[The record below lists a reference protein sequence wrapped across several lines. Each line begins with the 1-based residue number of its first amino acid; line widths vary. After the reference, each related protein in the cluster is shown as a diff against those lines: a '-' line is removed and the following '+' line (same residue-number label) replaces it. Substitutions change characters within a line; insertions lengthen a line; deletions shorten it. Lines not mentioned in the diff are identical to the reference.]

1 MRGRPGGG
9 RRGAQGKQNEH
20 ACCRKAKHAT
30 ATILAALDLPACSHH
45 ISPRPSFFFMSFNN
59 TVLDS
64 LANSLVIT
72 ASGGGTQVIPF
83 LTVYAVWPCSIIF
96 LVAYSAATQRLARRH
111 LFNLVLGTFLA
122 FYAGFAL
129 LYPSHEAIHLGGMAT
144 EVLAWAPAGLA
155 GAVGMV
161 RNWLFTCFYCTAE
174 LWGDVVLSLLFW
186 GLANETTHMDE
197 APILYPLFGIGA
209 NMGQTLSGRA
219 LGVFHRVTDGILSDT
234 AQVQA
239 MMAVVL
245 GCGLTAMALHA
256 HIVRSYPPEEEG
268 DEPGAAAKAA
278 CAAETG
284 EVALEAAL
292 STTDPDP
299 ACALP
304 PPDHPSLRQAFTFL
318 ARSPQIRCLAVMALA
333 QGLSANLIE
342 IAWKGQVHLL
352 HPSPAAYSA
361 VMGDVAMWT
370 GIVTGSLMLLSPSLF
385 RAWKW
390 RGVAGATPK
399 FMLVAGLPFFVGS
412 ALFAW
417 AHPTAGAAAA
427 PGAARWLGGLVAMG
441 ALLQVF
447 AKGAKFSMFKP
458 AEEMV
463 YIGLDEQSRTK
474 GKAAIDVVGAQTG
487 KSAGSVLQQ
496 VLLVA
501 SAGSMATS
509 LPFMAV
515 AFFGI
520 LVAWTAAVDR
530 LDRLHVCA
538 FSGELADGTQRDLP
552 PNGGG
557 GGGGG
562 SPPPPPSSPNGTT
575 TSLLDR
581 TTTTLNG
588 LAGAANGA
596 VLGSASSSSAAA
608 AV

>member
-1 MRGRPGGG
+1 
-9 RRGAQGKQNEH
+9 
-20 ACCRKAKHAT
+20 
-30 ATILAALDLPACSHH
+30 
-45 ISPRPSFFFMSFNN
+45 MSFNN

-83 LTVYAVWPCSIIF
+83 LTVYAVWPCSILF

-111 LFNLVLGTFLA
+111 LFNAVMGTFLA

-129 LYPSHEAIHLGGMAT
+129 LYPSHEAIHFGGMAT

-161 RNWLFTCFYCTAE
+161 RNWLFTAFYCMAE

-197 APILYPLFGIGA
+197 APVLYPLFGIGA
-209 NMGQTLSGRA
+209 NLGQTVSGRA
-219 LGVFHRVTDGILSDT
+219 LGVFHRMTDGVLSDT

-239 MMAVVL
+239 MMGAVL
-245 GCGLTAMALHA
+245 ACGVTAMVLHA
-256 HIVRSYPPEEEG
+256 HIVRSSPADRAG
-268 DEPGAAAKAA
+268 DQAGRDAAAAA
-278 CAAETG
+278 AASRAVAV
-284 EVALEAAL
+284 EVEGGAPPARSA
-292 STTDPDP
+292 STDPDT
-299 ACALP
+299 ACVP
-304 PPDHPSLRQAFTFL
+304 PPPAHPSLRQAFTFL

-342 IAWKGQVHLL
+342 IAWKSQVHLL

-399 FMLVAGLPFFVGS
+399 FMLVAGLPFFIGS
-412 ALFAW
+412 AAFAW
-417 AHPTAGAAAA
+417 AHPGAAGAASPA
-427 PGAARWLGGLVAMG
+427 AARWLAGLVATG

-509 LPFMAV
+509 LPFMAA

-520 LVAWTAAVDR
+520 LVAWAAAVDR

-538 FSGELADGTQRDLP
+538 FSGELADGTQRQIP
-552 PNGGG
+552 PAPGGPEGSGEGDGGG
-557 GGGGG
+557 GGGGGGGGSGGGG
-562 SPPPPPSSPNGTT
+562 SPPPPPPDGTT
-575 TSLLDR
+575 ASLLNGAAAPL
-581 TTTTLNG
+581 TGLANG
-588 LAGAANGA
+588 LANGAAA
-596 VLGSASSSSAAA
+596 VSSLGSASSSAAA

>member
-1 MRGRPGGG
+1 
-9 RRGAQGKQNEH
+9 
-20 ACCRKAKHAT
+20 
-30 ATILAALDLPACSHH
+30 
-45 ISPRPSFFFMSFNN
+45 MSFNN

-96 LVAYSAATQRLARRH
+96 LVVYSAATQRLARRH
-111 LFNLVLGTFLA
+111 LFNAVLGAFLA

-129 LYPSHEAIHLGGMAT
+129 LYPSHEAIHFGGMAA

-197 APILYPLFGIGA
+197 APVLYPLFGIGA

-239 MMAVVL
+239 MMGVVL
-245 GCGLTAMALHA
+245 ACGLTAMALHA
-256 HIVRSYPPEEEG
+256 HIVRSYPPEQEG
-268 DEPGAAAKAA
+268 DEPGAAVKKACGLEGGGADVEVEAALATTDDPAAA
-278 CAAETG
+278 CA
-284 EVALEAAL
+284 
-292 STTDPDP
+292 P
-299 ACALP
+299 P

-361 VMGDVAMWT
+361 IMGDVAMWT

-399 FMLVAGLPFFVGS
+399 FMLAAGLPFFVGS
-412 ALFAW
+412 AAFAW
-417 AHPTAGAAAA
+417 AHPAAAGGVLGA
-427 PGAARWLGGLVAMG
+427 PGATRWLGGLVAMG

-474 GKAAIDVVGAQTG
+474 GKAASDVVGAQTG

-509 LPFMAV
+509 LPFIAA

-520 LVAWTAAVDR
+520 LVAWTSAVDR

-538 FSGELADGTQRDLP
+538 FSGELADGTIRDLP
-552 PNGGG
+552 APQSGGG

-562 SPPPPPSSPNGTT
+562 G
-575 TSLLDR
+575 DR
-581 TTTTLNG
+581 
-588 LAGAANGA
+588 
-596 VLGSASSSSAAA
+596 
-608 AV
+608 